1 MHAIPRPLILCSAS
15 RARKAL
21 LPFKPAQ
28 VDWILRAAAASSKV
42 YLNDS
47 IRLPVAYRQMT
58 EARDCRV
65 HARGMVYLEM
75 PTHSRRMSYNPMIPL
90 IFVAKNVEYLLS

>member
-42 YLNDS
+42 YLYGS
-47 IRLPVAYRQMT
+47 ICLSVAYRIMA

-65 HARGMVYLEM
+65 HARGTVHLEM
-75 PTHSRRMSYNPMIPL
+75 LIHSRRTLYNPTTVSMIP
-90 IFVAKNVEYLLS
+90 